1 MNEETPEVLGPIV
14 ECILEREGIQ
24 GRLQVKKKQHRR
36 VPWFYVDLAYNAFL
50 VFVNN

>member
-24 GRLQVKKKQHRR
+24 GRLQVKKKT
-36 VPWFYVDLAYNAFL
+36 ASSSTL
-50 VFVNN
+50 VLC

>member
-24 GRLQVKKKQHRR
+24 GRLQVKKKNSIVEYPGFMLISPTTH
-36 VPWFYVDLAYNAFL
+36 FSSL
-50 VFVNN
+50 